1 MGFIKSIQSSIT
13 GQFSESLKE
22 VIKSENKDKNV
33 LIKKV
38 TSPTGVITNKS
49 RLFVEPGECA
59 IMVDNGAIKDI
70 ITEPGMY
77 FMDTSSPT
85 LFQTDIFGG
94 LGGTILE
101 GIKRVAYKGEI
112 IQEQAVYFISLTEK
126 IGQKFGTQTP
136 IIYKDPEWGPIEI
149 KANGE
154 YAFKVNNPVNLLTNI
169 SGTAN
174 TYTVNELTPS
184 IMPFIQTAIVEEIA
198 NLKVSFDEIT
208 REQAKLG
215 EGVIKDI
222 TDKLD
227 SIGIEVTKIVV
238 SAVDVP
244 EEVKKSMRE
253 RTSIKMKATSVNDKE
268 ADVYTKLN
276 QAEAVK
282 DLANNPNNAGA
293 TIMGMNM
300 GQSFAANMQG
310 SFNPNNNNNNNNNNK
325 SGK

>member
-85 LFQTDIFGG
+85 LLQTDIFGG

-169 SGTAN
+169 TD
-174 TYTVNELTPS
+174 TVEVYRVEELAS
-184 IMPFIQTAIVEEIA
+184 RVLPFIQSGNESEIA
-198 NLKVSFDEIT
+198 NLKMSFDEIT
-208 REQAKLG
+208 TKQDVLGAKMIEL
-215 EGVIKDI
+215 VTK
-222 TDKLD
+222 KLE
-227 SIGIEVTKIVV
+227 SLGIEVTKLTVTSI
-238 SAVDVP
+238 DVP
-244 EEVKKSMRE
+244 DEVKKSMRE

-268 ADVYTKLN
+268 ADVYAKLN

-310 SFNPNNNNNNNNNNK
+310 SLNKPNTEEPK
-325 SGK
+325 E

>member
-1 MGFIKSIQSSIT
+1 MGFIKSIQSTIT

-22 VIKSENKDKNV
+22 VIKSVNKDKSV

-38 TSPTGVITNKS
+38 TSPTGVITDKS

-85 LFQTDIFGG
+85 LFQTDVFGG
-94 LGGTILE
+94 LGKTILE
-101 GIKRVAYKGEI
+101 GIKRVAYKGEV

-149 KANGE
+149 KASGE

-169 SGTAN
+169 TGTVD
-174 TYTVNELTPS
+174 TFRVEELS
-184 IMPFIQTAIVEEIA
+184 YSVLPFIQSGIASEIA
-198 NLKVSFDEIT
+198 NLKLSFDEIT
-208 REQAKLG
+208 TKQDVLGAKM
-215 EGVIKDI
+215 IKLVSE
-222 TDKLD
+222 KLE
-227 SIGIEVTKIVV
+227 SFGIEVTKLTVTTI
-238 SAVDVP
+238 DVP

-268 ADVYTKLN
+268 ADVYAKLN

-300 GQSFAANMQG
+300 GQQFAANIQG
-310 SFNPNNNNNNNNNNK
+310 SLNPNKNTEEPKN
-325 SGK
+325 

>member
-1 MGFIKSIQSSIT
+1 MGFIKSIQTSMVS
-13 GQFSESLKE
+13 QFDDSFKE
-22 VIKSENKDKNV
+22 VIKLENKDKNL

-38 TSPTGVITNKS
+38 TTERGTITDKS

-59 IMVDNGAIKDI
+59 ILVDNGAIKDI
-70 ITEPGMY
+70 VTEPGMY
-77 FMDTSSPT
+77 FMDTSSPV

-94 LGGTILE
+94 LGKTILE
-101 GIKRVAYKGEI
+101 GIKRVAYKGEV

-149 KANGE
+149 LANGE
-154 YAFKVNNPVNLLTNI
+154 YAFKVSNPVALLTNI
-169 SGTAN
+169 TG
-174 TYTVNELTPS
+174 TVNEFYVNDLAANVL
-184 IMPFIQTAIVEEIA
+184 PFIQSGMAQEIA

-208 REQAKLG
+208 SKQADLGKELIKITSEKL
-215 EGVIKDI
+215 ES
-222 TDKLD
+222 L
-227 SIGIEVTKIVV
+227 GIEVTKLVV
-238 SAVDVP
+238 TAIDVP

-310 SFNPNNNNNNNNNNK
+310 SFNPNNNNNK
-325 SGK
+325 KDDK

>member
-1 MGFIKSIQSSIT
+1 MGFIKSIQSTIT
-13 GQFSESLKE
+13 GQFSESLRE

-38 TSPTGVITNKS
+38 TSPTGVITDKS

-59 IMVDNGAIKDI
+59 ILVDNGAIKDI
-70 ITEPGMY
+70 ISEPGMY

-101 GIKRVAYKGEI
+101 GIKRVAYKGEV

-169 SGTAN
+169 TGT
-174 TYTVNELTPS
+174 VEVFKVEELAS
-184 IMPFIQTAIVEEIA
+184 SVLPFIQSGIASEIA
-198 NLKVSFDEIT
+198 NLKLSFDEIT
-208 REQAKLG
+208 TKQDVIGAKMIEL
-215 EGVIKDI
+215 VTK
-222 TDKLD
+222 KLE
-227 SIGIEVTKIVV
+227 SLGIEVTKLTVTSI
-238 SAVDVP
+238 DVP

-268 ADVYTKLN
+268 ADVYAKLN

-310 SFNPNNNNNNNNNNK
+310 NILNNNK
-325 SGK
+325 NNNEEPKK

>member
-1 MGFIKSIQSSIT
+1 MGFIKSIQSTIT
-13 GQFSESLKE
+13 GQFSESLRE

-38 TSPTGVITNKS
+38 TSPTGVITDKS

-59 IMVDNGAIKDI
+59 ILVDNGAIKDI

-101 GIKRVAYKGEI
+101 GIKRVAYKGEV

-169 SGTAN
+169 TGT
-174 TYTVNELTPS
+174 VEVFRVEELAS
-184 IMPFIQTAIVEEIA
+184 SVLPFIQSGIASEIA
-198 NLKVSFDEIT
+198 NLKLSFDEIT
-208 REQAKLG
+208 TKQDVLGAKM
-215 EGVIKDI
+215 IKLV
-222 TDKLD
+222 TEKLE
-227 SIGIEVTKIVV
+227 SLGIEVTKLTVTSI
-238 SAVDVP
+238 DVP

-268 ADVYTKLN
+268 ADVYAKLN

-310 SFNPNNNNNNNNNNK
+310 NILNNNK
-325 SGK
+325 NDNEEPKK

>member
-38 TSPTGVITNKS
+38 TSPTGVITDKS

-59 IMVDNGAIKDI
+59 ILVDNGAIKDI
-70 ITEPGMY
+70 ISEPGMY

-101 GIKRVAYKGEI
+101 GIKRVAYKGEV

-169 SGTAN
+169 TGT
-174 TYTVNELTPS
+174 VEVFRVEELAS
-184 IMPFIQTAIVEEIA
+184 SVLPFIQSGIASEIA
-198 NLKVSFDEIT
+198 NLKLSFDEIT
-208 REQAKLG
+208 TKQDVIGAKMIEL
-215 EGVIKDI
+215 VTK
-222 TDKLD
+222 KLE
-227 SIGIEVTKIVV
+227 SLGIEVTKLTVTSI
-238 SAVDVP
+238 DVP

-268 ADVYTKLN
+268 ADVYAKLN

-300 GQSFAANMQG
+300 GQQFAANIQG
-310 SFNPNNNNNNNNNNK
+310 SLNPNKNNEEPK
-325 SGK
+325 K